1 MLSKILTY
9 SFLSLQLLKINEAIM
24 AGYNNNVIQKYS
36 HLKYYP
42 KINIDDKGLNFFKKL
57 NISKDLSIDYFID
70 RLNFFLSLTSKNL
83 TFGMLNNKKDIIL
96 LMDNFYSF
104 MFSKDNLFNYSKT
117 NQGRYNKIFTSIE
130 KSLSINLSREC
141 NFDYTKLPKERL
153 EYFQGWYIVEG
164 KKCLFV
170 NFVNFYEAF
179 GQELTNEYFDK
190 IKVFILNK
198 NLKSF
203 AGSLLTI
210 FLNYLASKKELSFST
225 QELITIM
232 KDFFIGHQEKNNDI
246 NTVKSEWN
254 YFVLL
259 VNYLFPLESHEKYIL
274 PKKSSYDS
282 HIKTK
287 NGKQYKTKLITEIPL
302 EIYDNQAFDILF
314 KKINQDIQLVEQWA
328 DYTINYHYQSF
339 LNVKEDFKVKSDYY
353 NLGIKEIAMLKFGK
367 YDRINKSHVYN
378 SDSYFNR
385 NILFAIAVKLI
396 LNHPEITDSFISNC
410 VYCDDKEN
418 IIGINSTDQGKYL
431 IGYKLRKGQSLAE
444 QKILLNKESSKAI
457 SILLEMTNDI
467 RENLKEKNNNLYK
480 NLFISACVNNLIVTE
495 FSQPSFAINKE
506 PFNHIIN
513 YLQKEQNISYEDSI
527 NFAKSVSLTK
537 IRASRG
543 VQVYFET
550 QSTTQMAKA
559 LGHTKYDPQLLS
571 RYLPAPILDFF
582 QRRWILL
589 FQKGIICE
597 AMKDSEF
604 LLKASNFK
612 SMEQLNTFL
621 ENHTLKNIP
630 NMSNKKKDNTK
641 ENDSLKVYIS
651 VDEEKI
657 AALLSIGK
665 AVENAK
671 DLNKVSSKAIY
682 WKQLGEQIVKEI
694 NNNHS
699 YAQYKHIV
707 ANAKNKIQANLFDK
721 VIYE

>member
-1 MLSKILTY
+1 
-9 SFLSLQLLKINEAIM
+9 M

-42 KINIDDKGLNFFKKL
+42 KINMDEKSLMFFQKL
-57 NISKDLSIDYFID
+57 NVSEDLSIEYFID
-70 RLNFFLSLTSKNL
+70 RLNFFLSLTSQKL
-83 TFGMLNNKKDIIL
+83 TFNILNNKKSITNLIND
-96 LMDNFYSF
+96 FYSF
-104 MFSKDNLFNYSKT
+104 MFSDGNLFKFSKS
-117 NQGRYNKIFTSIE
+117 NRLRYNKIFSSVE
-130 KSLSINLSREC
+130 ESLSISLSREC
-141 NFDYTKLPKERL
+141 NFDYTSLPKNKL

-164 KKCLFV
+164 KKCLFI
-170 NFVNFYEAF
+170 NFVNFYESF
-179 GQELTNEYFDK
+179 GQNLTNEYFDK
-190 IKVFILNK
+190 IKMFILNK

-203 AGSLLTI
+203 RSSLLTT
-210 FLNYLASKKELSFST
+210 FLNHLASKKELSFNIE
-225 QELITIM
+225 ELIIIM
-232 KDFFIGHQEKNNDI
+232 KEFFIGHQEKNNDI
-246 NTVKSEWN
+246 NTVKSDWN

-259 VNYLFPLESHEKYIL
+259 TNYLFPLEDYEKYIL

-287 NGKQYKTKLITEIPL
+287 NGQQYKTKLITEIPL
-302 EIYDNQAFDILF
+302 EIYDNEAFDILF
-314 KKINQDIQLVEQWA
+314 KKINQDINLVEQWA
-328 DYTINYHYQSF
+328 DYTINYHYQNF
-339 LNVKEDFKVKSDYY
+339 LDVKKDFKVQSEYY
-353 NLGIKEIAMLKFGK
+353 NKSVKDIAMLKFGK
-367 YDRINKSHVYN
+367 YDRINQSHLY
-378 SDSYFNR
+378 DKDAYLNR
-385 NILFAIAVKLI
+385 NVLFAIAVKLI

-410 VYCDDKEN
+410 AYFDEKDNVV
-418 IIGINSTDQGKYL
+418 GINSTDQGTYL

-457 SILLEMTNDI
+457 SILVEMSNDI
-467 RENLKEKNNNLYK
+467 RENLKVNNNNLYK
-480 NLFISACVNNLIVTE
+480 NLFISACVNNLIITE
-495 FSQPSFAINKE
+495 FMQPSFAINKE

-513 YLQKEQNISYEDSI
+513 YLQKEQNISYENSI
-527 NFAKSVSLTK
+527 NFARNVSLTK

-543 VQVYFET
+543 VQIYFET

-612 SMEQLNTFL
+612 NMEQLNTFL

-630 NMSNKKKDNTK
+630 NIFNEKKNSTK
-641 ENDSLKVYIS
+641 ENDNLKVYIS

-657 AALLSIGK
+657 AALLSIGR

-671 DLNKVSSKAIY
+671 NLNEVSSKAIY